1 VSKSVL
7 LKSVYTGDIPILYYG
22 NHVLGSFQSATPIC
36 IPTWFNYSVPSNI
49 EDVVFSEPSGGLNA
63 FAMVAG
69 SLAMLSVYVYVKIT
83 HDYSATYSLIG
94 AIGFAL
100 SGVAESLPT
109 ERRQMAGGLRLTA
122 ILVLLGLISLTAF
135 APEVI
140 LGPR

>member
-1 VSKSVL
+1 
-7 LKSVYTGDIPILYYG
+7 
-22 NHVLGSFQSATPIC
+22 
-36 IPTWFNYSVPSNI
+36 
-49 EDVVFSEPSGGLNA
+49 
-63 FAMVAG
+63 MVAG
-69 SLAMLSVYVYVKIT
+69 SLAMLSVYVYFEIT

-122 ILVLLGLISLTAF
+122 ILVLLGLISLTVF
-135 APEVI
+135 APEII